1 MIYIHE
7 KSGVKYKLL
16 YVANEGLGIGLDD
29 SKWVETAVY
38 RSEKD
43 GKIYARPM
51 HEFKDKFV
59 KCFTECSSS

>member
-7 KSGVKYKLL
+7 KSGVKYELL
-16 YVANEGLGIGLDD
+16 YVANEGLDD

-59 KCFTECSSS
+59 KCSSS